1 MLTMHL
7 SAERL
12 AVDILAGFPD
22 AGLPAAGPD
31 PDPPHAPDWGLP
43 LLARL
48 LVARYRTLPR
58 RPGPDHRPVARRAV
72 LAWADRYARPPRYP
86 GLFDGGLAGRA
97 LGLAHA
103 AAVEPRLGRVAYL
116 AADRLSAVAPDR
128 YPGPDLVAGLS
139 GAVTT
144 LATLRPNRT
153 DRIGPPA
160 RRLAEEAG
168 TGRVA
173 DPGLAHG
180 AAGVLAALLAAWPL
194 VADPDRV
201 PVARAIRRLATQLV
215 AHDRRDARPA
225 AWCQGTPGIAWQLA
239 EAGRVL
245 GDAGLRGHALR
256 AMGSVADGWDD
267 DVHLGAGT
275 PGDRLAFCHGA
286 AGVLAIA
293 DAFALHTGLE
303 PARRLAD
310 HLHDLATAEVRR
322 LAELAAGDLSMR
334 AGATGVLAVLLSRA
348 PVQRGWLHV
357 AGLR

>member
-12 AVDILAGFPD
+12 AVDILDGFPDAGFPD
-22 AGLPAAGPD
+22 ARPD
-31 PDPPHAPDWGLP
+31 PDPRHEPDWGLP

-48 LVARYRTLPR
+48 LAARYRTLPR

-72 LAWADRYARPPRYP
+72 LAWADRYARPPGHP

-116 AADRLSAVAPDR
+116 AADRLSAADPDH
-128 YPGPDLVAGLS
+128 YPGYDLVAGLS

-144 LATLRPNRT
+144 LATLRPYRA

-160 RRLAEEAG
+160 RHLAALAG
-168 TGRVA
+168 TAGD
-173 DPGLAHG
+173 DPGMAHG
-180 AAGVLAALLAAWPL
+180 AAGVLAALLAAWP
-194 VADPDRV
+194 VVTDADRV
-201 PVARAIRRLATQLV
+201 PVARAIRRLATRLV
-215 AHDRRDARPA
+215 AHSRRDARRP
-225 AWCQGTPGIAWQLA
+225 AWCHGTPGVAWQLA
-239 EAGRVL
+239 EAGRIL
-245 GDAGLRGHALR
+245 GDTELHGVALR
-256 AMGSVADGWDD
+256 AMTSLADGWND
-267 DVHLGAGT
+267 DVHLDAGT
-275 PGDRLAFCHGA
+275 AGDRLSFCHGA

-293 DAFALHTGLE
+293 DAFALHTGLD

-310 HLHDLATAEVRR
+310 HLYDLATAEVRH
-322 LAELAAGDLSMR
+322 LVDLAAGDLSVR
-334 AGATGVLAVLLSRA
+334 DGATGVLAVLLSRA